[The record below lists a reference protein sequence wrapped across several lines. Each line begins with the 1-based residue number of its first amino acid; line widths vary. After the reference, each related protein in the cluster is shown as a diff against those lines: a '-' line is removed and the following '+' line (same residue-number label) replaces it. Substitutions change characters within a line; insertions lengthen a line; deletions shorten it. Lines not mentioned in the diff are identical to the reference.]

1 MTTTSSSTS
10 ISRKDYIFSIS
21 IIGLFFFIFGFVT
34 WLNGIL
40 IPFLRTACELND
52 FEAYFVTFAFYV
64 SYLVMALPSSV
75 VLKKT
80 GFKNGMSLGL
90 WIMAAGSLIFIP
102 AAMTRTFSL
111 FLLGLFVEG
120 TGLALL
126 QTASNPYITIIGPP
140 ESAAKRISIMG
151 IANKFAGAIA
161 PIILASIILKDS
173 KVLAEKLAQAAD
185 AATRTV
191 LLDELATRVIMPY
204 LVMAVV
210 LVLLGL
216 LLRFAHLPEID
227 TDAEDTTS
235 SESNAS
241 KTSIWQF
248 PHLILGVIALFFYVG
263 VEVIAGDSIIRYGQ
277 SIGIAMDSA
286 KYFTSL
292 TLLSM
297 ILGYIIGITCIPKY
311 LNQTTALKICTILGV
326 IFSLGAILTP
336 AHLVFS
342 MSFIDIMTFKSI
354 QLVLPVTVL
363 FVALLGLANA
373 LVWPAMWPLALNGLG
388 RFTKTGSA
396 MLIMA
401 IAGGA
406 LLPLVYGKLAV
417 NFSTQFAYWICV
429 PSYLVIMYYAF
440 IGHNW
445 YIDVLKKYAKF
456 NGRARRKEYWMFTL
470 LNIIFYSVAMLIDFG
485 LERPF
490 IIGIANIYALAVLVP
505 ILAVSVR
512 RLHDVGKSGW
522 MILLSLIPIIGSIWL
537 LVLLLTES
545 DPDENEFGL
554 NPKKIFTS

>member
-1 MTTTSSSTS
+1 MTTSNSSNG
-10 ISRKDYIFSIS
+10 ISRKDYIFSIT

-52 FEAYFVTFAFYV
+52 FQAYFVTFAFYV

-90 WIMAAGSLIFIP
+90 WIMAAGALIFIP
-102 AAMTRTFSL
+102 AAMSRTFSL
-111 FLLGLFVEG
+111 FLIGLFVEG

-126 QTASNPYITIIGPP
+126 QTASNPYITIIGPR

-173 KVLAEKLAQAAD
+173 KVLEEKLAQAAD
-185 AATRTV
+185 AVTRAG
-191 LLDELATRVIMPY
+191 LLDELAGRVIMPY
-204 LVMAVV
+204 IVMAVI

-216 LLRFAHLPEID
+216 LLRFAHLPEVD
-227 TDAEDTTS
+227 TDAEDEAS
-235 SESNAS
+235 GESNAK

-248 PHLILGVIALFFYVG
+248 PHLLLGVVALFFYVG
-263 VEVIAGDSIIRYGQ
+263 VEVIAGDTIIRYGQ
-277 SIGIAMDSA
+277 SIGIAMESA

-297 ILGYIIGITCIPKY
+297 ILGYLIGIIFIPKY
-311 LNQTTALKICTILGV
+311 LSQVTALKMCTILGV
-326 IFSLGAILTP
+326 IFSLGAILVP
-336 AHLVFS
+336 SHLVFS

-354 QLVLPVTVL
+354 ELVLPVTVL

-406 LLPLVYGKLAV
+406 LLPLLYGKLAV
-417 NFSTQFAYWICV
+417 SFSTQSAYWICV
-429 PSYLVIMYYAF
+429 PSYLIIMYYAF
-440 IGHNW
+440 IGH
-445 YIDVLKKYAKF
+445 KA
-456 NGRARRKEYWMFTL
+456 
-470 LNIIFYSVAMLIDFG
+470 
-485 LERPF
+485 
-490 IIGIANIYALAVLVP
+490 
-505 ILAVSVR
+505 
-512 RLHDVGKSGW
+512 GK
-522 MILLSLIPIIGSIWL
+522 
-537 LVLLLTES
+537 
-545 DPDENEFGL
+545 
-554 NPKKIFTS
+554 

>member
-1 MTTTSSSTS
+1 LKASVQPLVINKYTFVANSISPNA
-10 ISRKDYIFSIS
+10 ISRKNYVFSIS
-21 IIGLFFFIFGFVT
+21 VIGLFFFIFGFVT

-52 FEAYFVTFAFYV
+52 LEAYFVTFAFYA
-64 SYLVMALPSSV
+64 SYFIMALPSSA

-80 GFKNGMSLGL
+80 GFKHGMSMGL
-90 WIMAAGSLIFIP
+90 WIMAAGALIFVP
-102 AAMTRTFSL
+102 AAMTRTFGL
-111 FLLGLFVEG
+111 FLSGLFVEG

-126 QTASNPYITIIGPP
+126 QTAVNPYITIIGPP
-140 ESAAKRISIMG
+140 ESAARRISIMG
-151 IANKFAGAIA
+151 IANKFAGAVA

-173 KVLAEKLAQAAD
+173 KVLQDKLAQTVD
-185 AATRTV
+185 VATRTS
-191 LLDELATRVIMPY
+191 LLDELSGRVIMPY
-204 LVMAVV
+204 IVMAII

-216 LLRFAHLPEID
+216 LIRIAPLPEVD
-227 TDAEDTTS
+227 TDAEDTTNY
-235 SESNAS
+235 ESNAK

-248 PHLILGVIALFFYVG
+248 PHLLLGVVALFFYVG

-297 ILGYIIGITCIPKY
+297 IIGYLLGIIFIPKY
-311 LNQTTALKICTILGV
+311 LSQVTALRICTILGV

-336 AHLVFS
+336 SYIVFS

-396 MLIMA
+396 MLVMS

-406 LLPLVYGKLAV
+406 LIPLSYGKLAV
-417 NFSTQFAYWICV
+417 TFSTQSAYWICV
-429 PSYLVIMYYAF
+429 PAYFIIMYYAF
-440 IGHNW
+440 IGH
-445 YIDVLKKYAKF
+445 KA
-456 NGRARRKEYWMFTL
+456 
-470 LNIIFYSVAMLIDFG
+470 
-485 LERPF
+485 
-490 IIGIANIYALAVLVP
+490 
-505 ILAVSVR
+505 
-512 RLHDVGKSGW
+512 GK
-522 MILLSLIPIIGSIWL
+522 
-537 LVLLLTES
+537 
-545 DPDENEFGL
+545 
-554 NPKKIFTS
+554 

>member
-1 MTTTSSSTS
+1 MTNPNSSTG
-10 ISRKDYIFSIS
+10 ISRKDYIFSVS

-64 SYLVMALPSSV
+64 SYLVMALPSSL

-90 WIMAAGSLIFIP
+90 WIMALGALIFIP

-173 KVLAEKLAQAAD
+173 KVLQEKLAQAAD
-185 AATRTV
+185 AATRAT
-191 LLDELATRVIMPY
+191 LLDELSARVIMPY
-204 LVMAVV
+204 IVMAVI

-216 LLRFAHLPEID
+216 LLRFAHLPEVD
-227 TDAEDTTS
+227 TDAEDATS
-235 SESNAS
+235 GETNVK

-277 SIGIAMDSA
+277 SIGIAMESA

-297 ILGYIIGITCIPKY
+297 IIGYLIGIIFIPKY
-311 LNQTTALKICTILGV
+311 LSQVTALRICTILGV
-326 IFSLGAILTP
+326 IFSLGAILVP
-336 AHLVFS
+336 SHLVFS

-363 FVALLGLANA
+363 FIALLGLANS

-406 LLPLVYGKLAV
+406 VIPLIYGRLAV
-417 NFSTQFAYWICV
+417 AFSTQSAYWICV
-429 PSYLVIMYYAF
+429 PAYLIVMYYAF
-440 IGHNW
+440 IGH
-445 YIDVLKKYAKF
+445 KA
-456 NGRARRKEYWMFTL
+456 
-470 LNIIFYSVAMLIDFG
+470 
-485 LERPF
+485 
-490 IIGIANIYALAVLVP
+490 
-505 ILAVSVR
+505 
-512 RLHDVGKSGW
+512 GK
-522 MILLSLIPIIGSIWL
+522 
-537 LVLLLTES
+537 
-545 DPDENEFGL
+545 
-554 NPKKIFTS
+554 

>member
-1 MTTTSSSTS
+1 MTNSASLKI
-10 ISRKDYIFSIS
+10 ISRKDYIFSIT

-52 FEAYFVTFAFYV
+52 FEAYFVTAAFYI
-64 SYLVMALPSSV
+64 SYFVMALPSSA

-90 WIMAAGSLIFIP
+90 WIMAVGSLIFIP
-102 AAMTRTFSL
+102 AAMTRTYGI
-111 FLLGLFVEG
+111 FLLGLFVMG

-173 KVLAEKLAQAAD
+173 KVLEGQLAHAAD
-185 AATRTV
+185 AATRTG
-191 LLDELATRVIMPY
+191 LLNELAGRVIMPY
-204 LVMAVV
+204 IVMAVI

-216 LLRFAHLPEID
+216 LLRFAHLPEVD
-227 TDAEDTTS
+227 TDAEDETTG
-235 SESNAS
+235 ESNAV

-248 PHLILGVIALFFYVG
+248 PHLLFGVVALFFYVG

-277 SIGIAMDSA
+277 SIGIAMESA

-297 ILGYIIGITCIPKY
+297 ILGYTIGIIFIPKY

-336 AHLVFS
+336 SHLNFS

-354 QLVLPVTVL
+354 VLVLPVTVL

-406 LLPLVYGKLAV
+406 LLPLLYGKLAV
-417 NFSTQFAYWICV
+417 SFSTQSAYWICV
-429 PSYLVIMYYAF
+429 PAYFVIMYYAF
-440 IGHNW
+440 IGH
-445 YIDVLKKYAKF
+445 KA
-456 NGRARRKEYWMFTL
+456 
-470 LNIIFYSVAMLIDFG
+470 
-485 LERPF
+485 
-490 IIGIANIYALAVLVP
+490 
-505 ILAVSVR
+505 
-512 RLHDVGKSGW
+512 GK
-522 MILLSLIPIIGSIWL
+522 
-537 LVLLLTES
+537 
-545 DPDENEFGL
+545 
-554 NPKKIFTS
+554 

>member
-1 MTTTSSSTS
+1 MTDNNTSNN
-10 ISRKDYIFSIS
+10 ISRKDYIFSIT

-75 VLKKT
+75 LLKKT
-80 GFKNGMSLGL
+80 GFKNGMSVGL
-90 WIMAAGSLIFIP
+90 WIMAAGALIFIP
-102 AAMTRTFSL
+102 AAMTRTFSV

-126 QTASNPYITIIGPP
+126 QTASNPYITIIGPR

-173 KVLAEKLAQAAD
+173 HILEQKLTEAAD
-185 AATRTV
+185 AASRSV
-191 LLDELATRVIMPY
+191 LLDEMANKVIMPY
-204 LVMAVV
+204 IVMAVI

-216 LLRFAHLPEID
+216 LLKFAHLPEVD
-227 TDAEDTTS
+227 TDAEDEVS
-235 SESNAS
+235 GEANVK

-248 PHLILGVIALFFYVG
+248 PHLILGVVALFFYVG
-263 VEVIAGDSIIRYGQ
+263 VEVIAGDTIIRYGQ
-277 SIGIAMDSA
+277 SIGIAMESA

-297 ILGYIIGITCIPKY
+297 VLGYLIGIITIPKY
-311 LNQTTALKICTILGV
+311 MSQVTALKISTILGV
-326 IFSLGAILTP
+326 IFSLGAIIIP
-336 AHLVFS
+336 ADLVFS
-342 MSFIDIMTFKSI
+342 MGFIDIMTLKPI
-354 QLVLPVTVL
+354 ELVLPVTVL

-396 MLIMA
+396 MLIMS

-406 LLPLVYGKLAV
+406 ILPLIYGKIAV
-417 NFSTQFAYWICV
+417 SFSTQSAYWLCV

-440 IGHNW
+440 IGHKTG
-445 YIDVLKKYAKF
+445 LK
-456 NGRARRKEYWMFTL
+456 N
-470 LNIIFYSVAMLIDFG
+470 
-485 LERPF
+485 
-490 IIGIANIYALAVLVP
+490 
-505 ILAVSVR
+505 VS
-512 RLHDVGKSGW
+512 
-522 MILLSLIPIIGSIWL
+522 
-537 LVLLLTES
+537 
-545 DPDENEFGL
+545 
-554 NPKKIFTS
+554 